1 MTVDPVQIV
10 RAQRP
15 DIQNVSS
22 ILRTSGIKTSVA
34 GIDVDF
40 SSIPMRPDHPGW
52 REKIPPP
59 EPDVSPKAEADDRE
73 KKTRRRQKR
82 LKGREAMVYEA
93 NSKRTV
99 ILSFGPKEGEVIV
112 SVEEAPEWDVVAS
125 ARVEARTVCG
135 LLPVLRSL
143 AKVRDL
149 TGGYLEG
156 ARGSG

>member
-1 MTVDPVQIV
+1 
-10 RAQRP
+10 
-15 DIQNVSS
+15 
-22 ILRTSGIKTSVA
+22 
-34 GIDVDF
+34 
-40 SSIPMRPDHPGW
+40 
-52 REKIPPP
+52 
-59 EPDVSPKAEADDRE
+59 
-73 KKTRRRQKR
+73 
-82 LKGREAMVYEA
+82 MVYEA